1 MPEPRHRSRTYRRVK
16 TRLPGGDTIIQ
27 YKKRTPKVAKCANC
41 GAELK
46 GIPRLRDYK
55 MKKVGKSK
63 KSVERPY
70 GGNLCSKCA
79 RSLIKEEAR
88 IS

>member
-1 MPEPRHRSRTYRRVK
+1 MPEPRHRSRTYKRIDK
-16 TRLPGGDTIIQ
+16 TLPGGENITQ
-27 YKKRTPKVAKCANC
+27 HKKRTPNVAKCAKC
-41 GAELK
+41 GVELK

-55 MKKVGKSK
+55 MKNLGKSK

-79 RSLIKEEAR
+79 RSLIKEKAR